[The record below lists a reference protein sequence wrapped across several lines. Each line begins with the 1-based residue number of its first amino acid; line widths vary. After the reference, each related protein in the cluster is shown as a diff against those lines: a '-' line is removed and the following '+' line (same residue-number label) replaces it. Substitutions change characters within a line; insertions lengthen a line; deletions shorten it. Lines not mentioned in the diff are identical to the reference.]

1 MDSSVGLT
9 LAEYQRLA
17 QLTDRIPTED
27 QNSLDPRLVPLLGL
41 AGEIGTLL
49 AGYKKYLRD
58 GSAYELFPDN
68 VEEELGDILWYVANA
83 SNKFGLSLEQV
94 ANSNL
99 KKIADR
105 WYGVHKMPSRRRDPE
120 DHFDATFKPGEQL
133 PRSFEVQ
140 ILPDDDP
147 YISTRKR
154 VRNAVR
160 RLVSKPRRITPAEP
174 RVKIIWNGKEVG
186 DRLGDNTYDDSG
198 YRFHD
203 VFHLANAAVLGW
215 SPVARAKIFG
225 CKRRSRPMTDSVED
239 GGRAIVIE
247 EAIAAYMFAH
257 ARHHRFFDG
266 IRSLDFHTL
275 KTFRLFTSDLE
286 VRARNLWEI
295 EDAILQG
302 FAAWRK
308 LKKHG
313 GGILRGSLED
323 CTLVYVDSTRTSGNR

>member
-1 MDSSVGLT
+1 MDSSIDLT
-9 LAEYQRLA
+9 LAEYQRRA
-17 QLTDRIPTED
+17 QQTDRIPTED
-27 QNSLDPRLVPLLGL
+27 ESGVDPKLVPLLGL
-41 AGEIGTLL
+41 AGEVGTLL

-68 VEEELGDILWYVANA
+68 VEEELGDILWYIANTA
-83 SNKFGLSLEQV
+83 DKFSLSLEQV
-94 ANSNL
+94 AKSNL
-99 KKIADR
+99 TKVTDR
-105 WYGVHKMPSRRRDPE
+105 WHRAYEPTRKRDPE
-120 DHFDATFKPGEQL
+120 DYFDAHFNRREQL
-133 PRSFEVQ
+133 PRTFEVR
-140 ILPDDDP
+140 ILPDDGTD
-147 YISTRKR
+147 ISARKR
-154 VRNAVR
+154 VHSAVR
-160 RLVSKPRRITPAEP
+160 RLVSRQRRVTPAEP

-225 CKRRSRPMTDSVED
+225 CKRKSSPMTDSVED

-308 LKKHG
+308 LKEHG

-323 CTLVYVDSTRTSGNR
+323 CTLVYVDAARTS